1 MLPGSNG
8 KLLDWYDLMYNRV
21 NWRDKDKKQKALTRQ
36 QAVAVEIE
44 QMNQDFYVDYQVNK
58 AIRKVREKQGTISE
72 VHDDLAN
79 GVATEV
85 HHIFPKSEFP
95 ELASYFEN
103 LILLTSSQHRQKAH
117 PRSNFHLIDKEYQLV
132 CLMAKSRTV
141 EDYINTHGET
151 FYSKKSF
158 LHVVNTGTSCNALHE
173 SDSFNTIRRY
183 IHDYYNQ
190 VG

>member
-1 MLPGSNG
+1 M
-8 KLLDWYDLMYNRV
+8 
-21 NWRDKDKKQKALTRQ
+21 
-36 QAVAVEIE
+36 
-44 QMNQDFYVDYQVNK
+44 
-58 AIRKVREKQGTISE
+58 
-72 VHDDLAN
+72 AN

-95 ELASYFEN
+95 ELASCVEN

-151 FYSKKSF
+151 FYTKRSF
-158 LHVVNTGTSCNALHE
+158 LNVVNTGIDCNDWIVTWSEAVME
-173 SDSFNTIRRY
+173 A
-183 IHDYYNQ
+183 
-190 VG
+190 

>member
-1 MLPGSNG
+1 MTKYTVKYTTQFKKDY
-8 KLLDWYDLMYNRV
+8 KL
-21 NWRDKDKKQKALTRQ
+21 ALKRGMK
-36 QAVAVEIE
+36 IE
-44 QMNQDFYVDYQVNK
+44 FLNNV
-58 AIRKVREKQGTISE
+58 IT
-72 VHDDLAN
+72 DLAN

-117 PRSNFHLIDKEYQLV
+117 PNSNFHLIDKEYQLV

-141 EDYINTHGET
+141 EDYINTYGET

-158 LHVVNTGTSCNALHE
+158 LLVVNTGTSSDALHE